1 METVHME
8 WIAENQDWLFSGIAV
23 AIPLAIIGWFISSR
37 KNKQIQKGGDN
48 STNIQVGGNLNLG
61 GKKDAE

>member
-1 METVHME
+1 ME

>member
-1 METVHME
+1 ME
-8 WIAENQDWLFSGIAV
+8 WISENKDWLFSGIAI
-23 AIPLAIIGWFISSR
+23 AIPIAVIGWFTSSR